1 MVLYTKGSVLSGIG
15 INDELV
21 PHLKWLLA
29 KNDLEALFP
38 SFPIVDTL
46 TLPLI
51 EIGDEKQ
58 ADLTRTPLFIK
69 QESPK
74 MLFGSSPRFDL
85 SLLQRF
91 VSLHVDMRV
100 IAASN
105 VPLKEMV
112 TEGKMR
118 SDFYYRINVPCIW
131 CLSVNE
137 RSIFRCW
144 SMIFCVIIRLLRQ
157 RVSTPSPRKS

>member
-1 MVLYTKGSVLSGIG
+1 LVLYTKGSVLSGIG

-38 SFPIVDTL
+38 SFLIVDTL

-51 EIGDEKQ
+51 EIGDEKE

-74 MLFGSSPRFDL
+74 MLFANSPRFDL

-91 VSLHVDMRV
+91 VSLQHGSIFLPSLFALV
-100 IAASN
+100 ATPA
-105 VPLKEMV
+105 
-112 TEGKMR
+112 EGPSALTFR
-118 SDFYYRINVPCIW
+118 SDQSGLPDYWVT
-131 CLSVNE
+131 LS
-137 RSIFRCW
+137 
-144 SMIFCVIIRLLRQ
+144 LL
-157 RVSTPSPRKS
+157 SLTKPFG